1 MDVHNDGLV
10 SADVTGSFRE
20 LLLFIQDDSTLTKEG
35 RSSGSAINLRVAP
48 LKAREGDPSLLF
60 SSEAHGDPETP
71 LLEAYLGDPIVIR
84 GLVSEMNDVHTLH
97 VDGHWFRLDLTA

>member
-20 LLLFIQDDSTLTKEG
+20 LLLFIQDDNTLTKEG

-48 LKAREGDPSLLF
+48 LKAREGDP
-60 SSEAHGDPETP
+60 P

>member
-1 MDVHNDGLV
+1 M
-10 SADVTGSFRE
+10 
-20 LLLFIQDDSTLTKEG
+20 
-35 RSSGSAINLRVAP
+35 AP

-84 GLVSEMNDVHTLH
+84 GLVSAMNDVNTLH
-97 VDGHWFRLDLTA
+97 VDGH